1 MRSQEKQLFHFKLT
15 ILIGLALLAWAL
27 FSYSKLLYQ
36 SYQLDQKKQWFETEI
51 RTLHEQNV
59 FRAEEFEY
67 LQTEFF
73 LERAAKE
80 KLNKK
85 KLGEKVIV
93 LEKPKQEF
101 AAIVSQ
107 EDRLNMK
114 IDSLSNEQKWWY
126 YLFGSEDL
134 LSQNEL

>member
-1 MRSQEKQLFHFKLT
+1 MHSQEKQLFHFKLT

-51 RTLHEQNV
+51 RTLREQNV

-85 KLGEKVIV
+85 KSGEKVIV
-93 LEKPKQEF
+93 LGKPKQEF

-114 IDSLSNEQKWWY
+114 IDSLSNAQKWWY
-126 YLFGSEDL
+126 YFFGSEDL
-134 LSQNEL
+134 LPKNEV